1 MFERGRV
8 DNLAE
13 QSAVPVEIA
22 LADGTA
28 AKGKMLVPVGK
39 SVADA
44 LNGTG
49 SFIEFEP
56 YGGDKSYL
64 AKAQLASVRLVGV
77 PKAPNLQAR
86 LVDLDGFDPH
96 RVLGLQA
103 GASREEVRAAYFA
116 LAKALSPRPLR
127 DRRAA
132 RGGARLPGRHGA
144 PHQCRPRRAGG
155 AAEET
160 GRAGGADLHDGGA
173 VEPAQYRWCVSRGS
187 YGELSRS
194 S

>member
-22 LADGTA
+22 FADGTA
-28 AKGKMLVPVGK
+28 AKGKMLVPAGK

-49 SFIEFEP
+49 SFVEFEP

-86 LVDLDGFDPH
+86 LIDVDGFDPH
-96 RVLGLQA
+96 RILGLSVGA
-103 GASREEVRAAYFA
+103 GREEVRAAYFA
-116 LAKALSPRPLR
+116 LAKAYHP
-127 DRRAA
+127 DRYATAELPAEVRAYLGAMARRINAAHAALEAPQKRQAA
-132 RGGARLPGRHGA
+132 RAEPVFTSPGR
-144 PHQCRPRRAGG
+144 
-155 AAEET
+155 
-160 GRAGGADLHDGGA
+160 
-173 VEPAQYRWCVSRGS
+173 
-187 YGELSRS
+187 
-194 S
+194 